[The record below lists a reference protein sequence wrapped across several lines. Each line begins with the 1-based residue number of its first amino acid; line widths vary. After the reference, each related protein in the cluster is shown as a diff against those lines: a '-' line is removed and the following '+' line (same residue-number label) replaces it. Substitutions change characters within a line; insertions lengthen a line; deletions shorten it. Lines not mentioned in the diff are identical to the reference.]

1 LEAKVGSKS
10 IDNPVDSEALETKR
24 VAEQVKDFE
33 EKLNDANMHLYRQL
47 NLEKFVKKNR
57 LVNKNSI
64 KSSGQIRT

>member
-1 LEAKVGSKS
+1 MGSKS
-10 IDNPVDSEALETKR
+10 IDKPVDSEALETKR